1 MSESALRLVFAF
13 GPRRGITL
21 DVARPLTVGRAA
33 SCDVHLLDDKVSR
46 EHCVFERVGGG
57 LQVRDLG
64 SRNGTW
70 VNGARLDGPRALKA
84 DDSVGIGETL
94 VLVSGDGEALRTPD
108 GDATVVLARAPLGLT
123 TTASAPTDD
132 VLSRAG
138 RLLLEAALSSDARD
152 SARRLARALAEGL
165 GCDEVVLCRRT
176 PEGGLRPLAASPAG
190 ASVSLNRA
198 LTDVALS
205 QQRTVSVEEPQ
216 LRARHDEQTT
226 TVLRQRAFVFCAP
239 LPGRDG
245 PVGVACGVRATA
257 FDSEALALAQ
267 VLARAGTPA
276 LGLER
281 EAGAP
286 PSADVV
292 AESAAMRLVVEQ
304 AQRVAPTTSTVL
316 LTGPSGSGK
325 EAIARL
331 VHQASRRA
339 RGPFVAVNCGAI
351 PGELAESELFGH
363 EKGAFTGAHT
373 AHAGV
378 FERADGGTLFLDEVG
393 ELPLALQ
400 VKLLRVLE
408 ERLVTRLGGATPV
421 AVDVR
426 LLAATNRGLEGA
438 VQQGSFR
445 EDLFYRL
452 NVVRLALAPLHERP
466 DDILPLA
473 RRFLVRHA
481 AALGRAPPPL
491 SQAAERALCAYPWPG
506 NARQLG
512 NALERALVLKVD
524 DGPLDVGDLPPEV
537 VVSRQ
542 AAPRANAT
550 LGELIAALEREHIVR
565 AMKRFRGV
573 KAQAAEALG
582 ISRPT
587 LDRKLTEFAI
597 DWVAEPEPR

>member
-1 MSESALRLVFAF
+1 MTASSLRLVFAF

-46 EHCVFERVGGG
+46 EHCVFERVGTA

-70 VNGARLDGPRALKA
+70 VNGVRVEGARALAA

-94 VLVSGDGEALRTPD
+94 VLVSGEGEALRTPD

-138 RLLLEAALSSDARD
+138 RLLLEAALSTDALD
-152 SARRLARALAEGL
+152 SARRLARAMAEGL
-165 GCDEVVLCRRT
+165 RCDEVVLCRRT
-176 PEGGLRPLAASPAG
+176 PEGALRPLAASPPG

-198 LTDVALS
+198 LTDVALL
-205 QQRTVSVEEPQ
+205 QQRTVSVEETQ
-216 LRARHDEQTT
+216 LRARHDERTT

-245 PVGVACGVRATA
+245 PVGVVCGVRSVA

-267 VLARAGTPA
+267 VLARAGAPT
-276 LGLER
+276 LGLESQQ
-281 EAGAP
+281 AAP
-286 PSADVV
+286 AVSEVV
-292 AESAAMRLVVEQ
+292 AESEVMRQVVAQ
-304 AQRVAPTTSTVL
+304 AVRVAPSTSSVL
-316 LTGPSGSGK
+316 LSGPSGSGK
-325 EAIARL
+325 EAVARL
-331 VHQASRRA
+331 LHQSSRRA
-339 RGPFVAVNCGAI
+339 RGPFVAINCGAI

-363 EKGAFTGAHT
+363 ERGAFTGAHA

-393 ELPLALQ
+393 ELPLSLQ
-400 VKLLRVLE
+400 VKLLRVVE
-408 ERLVTRLGGATPV
+408 ERLVTRLGGGTPV

-426 LLAATNRGLEGA
+426 LLAATNRDLEAA
-438 VQQGSFR
+438 VQQGTFR

-452 NVVRLALAPLHERP
+452 NVVRLVLAPLHERP

-473 RRFLVRHA
+473 RRFLARHA
-481 AALGRAPPPL
+481 AALGRPAPAF
-491 SQAAERALCAYPWPG
+491 SEAAERALRAYPWPG

-524 DGPLDVGDLPPEV
+524 EGPLDVGDLPPEV

-542 AAPRANAT
+542 ATPRPNAT
-550 LGELIAALEREHIVR
+550 LAELVAALEREQIVR

-573 KAQAAEALG
+573 KVQAAEALG

-587 LDRKLTEFAI
+587 LDRKLTEYAI
-597 DWVAEPEPR
+597 DWVLEPEPR